1 MLDFVLLALGLAG
14 LYFGGNWLV
23 RGASRIARSFGMSAL
38 MVGLTIVALGTSAPE
53 LLSSITAALQANSDL
68 ALGNVVGSNVVNI
81 ALILGVNGLLAPI
94 VVQDQHIKQHIEIM
108 IVATLLVALM
118 TFDGQIERHE
128 GVLLVTSYL
137 LYLYYTYRLS
147 NTETSAET
155 KGGSTINDEADEA
168 DEEDPAH
175 IKRGR
180 EIAIFLAG
188 LIVLV
193 IGARLTVNS
202 ATNIATTAGF
212 SALFI
217 GITVVA
223 VGTSLPEL
231 TASITSARK
240 NQTEMAV
247 GNVVGSNIANLLLIL
262 GATATIRPID
272 VPASSMRF
280 GFLAMLFFSI
290 LLIPMIRD
298 RKFSKRESALLLI
311 GYVVFIGL
319 SVALLTR

>member
-38 MVGLTIVALGTSAPE
+38 MVGLTIVAMGTSAPE
-53 LLSSITAALQANSDL
+53 LLSSITAALKGNSDL
-68 ALGNVVGSNVVNI
+68 ALGNVVGSNVANI
-81 ALILGVNGLLAPI
+81 ALILGVTGLIAPI
-94 VVQDQHIKQHIEIM
+94 VVQDRHIKRHIEIM

-128 GVLLVTSYL
+128 GVMLVVGYA

-147 NTETSAET
+147 NKDTQAGTKTASTTNNEAAET
-155 KGGSTINDEADEA
+155 GPAD
-168 DEEDPAH
+168 

-180 EIAIFLAG
+180 EIAIFLGG

-193 IGARLTVNS
+193 IGARLTVDS
-202 ATNIATTAGF
+202 ATDIATAVGF

-262 GATATIRPID
+262 GATAMIRPID

-280 GFLAMLFFSI
+280 SFLAMLFFSI

-298 RKFSKRESALLLI
+298 RQFSKRESAFLLI
-311 GYVVFIGL
+311 GYVIFIGL
-319 SVALLTR
+319 SVVLAQ